1 MSYCYYPMNIGL
13 DIVFFCTKRA
23 ALNYAKAHNLP
34 KLSNG
39 HWGIGRANDKIA
51 AEVRKDFNERK
62 LELEA
67 NKEVCHVNSISG

>member
-13 DIVFFCTKRA
+13 DIVFFCSKRA
-23 ALNYAKAHNLP
+23 ALNYAKAHNIP

-39 HWGIGRANDKIA
+39 RWGIVRANDKIA

-62 LELEA
+62 RELE
-67 NKEVCHVNSISG
+67 NKEE